1 MRWAWRPRRASG
13 FTSRWGLPDFPG
25 IGLTW
30 RAGPVKAGLQDFRA
44 GANAF
49 RAKQETTNGETD
61 DDQDSSELDR

>member
-1 MRWAWRPRRASG
+1 
-13 FTSRWGLPDFPG
+13 LPDFPG